1 MQDFFKSSM
10 HGKMHARDLLQLSC
24 LLAIQPPDLS
34 VKSKDDLEAHL
45 ALYWSSSRDRLD
57 RWQFYLPHGDQ
68 NVPDN
73 RQQPSLD
80 ASEARDNTCQSR
92 VVSLIA
98 EMIVSEPLTRVW
110 AAILSCS
117 NQRNPQHDMPPQCVA
132 EHIVSLHSALRQ
144 TALSQLDTK
153 LVDSET
159 QQQLHSLA
167 ECTLRWTDLLL
178 AHIEQS
184 GPVSR
189 FAPNSERC
197 LDFAEDLRGQLEHHQ
212 QTAAAL
218 TIKSAR
224 KAICDFLPLQAFS
237 GKLNFHIGAS
247 VLQSYRAGDLDS
259 WGLADPLCAVRLLS
273 NLSQCEGLIEASLHE
288 FMPMASSG

>member
-1 MQDFFKSSM
+1 MHDFFKSSM
-10 HGKMHARDLLQLSC
+10 HGKMHARDLLQISC
-24 LLAIQPPDLS
+24 LLAIQPPNLS
-34 VKSKDDLEAHL
+34 AKSKDDLEAHL

-57 RWQFYLPHGDQ
+57 RWQFYLPHGGQ
-68 NVPDN
+68 NVSDN
-73 RQQPSLD
+73 SQQPSPD
-80 ASEARDNTCQSR
+80 VPKTCQSQ
-92 VVSLIA
+92 VASLIA
-98 EMIVSEPLTRVW
+98 EMIASEPLTRVW

-117 NQRNPQHDMPPQCVA
+117 NQPHPQDEIPPQCVA
-132 EHIVSLHSALRQ
+132 EHIVDLHSTLRQ

-159 QQQLHSLA
+159 QQQLSSLA
-167 ECTLRWTDLLL
+167 ECTMRWTDLLL

-184 GPVSR
+184 GPVSH
-189 FAPNSERC
+189 FAPNSKRC
-197 LDFAEDLRGQLEHHQ
+197 LDFAEDLRSQGELHQ

-224 KAICDFLPLQAFS
+224 KAICDFLPLRAFS

-247 VLQSYRAGDLDS
+247 VLQSYSVGDLDS

-288 FMPMASSG
+288 FMPVASSG